1 MNITLGEPKSVMDM
15 SDILNMTDSCYHF
28 DGVYHPP
35 LSFIGLAKTIG
46 LPFHGSCIHLKKNIL
61 TECFIPHEKLNR
73 AMFSGLVLDLLTFGN
88 ATLFNNPN
96 MRGKPMKYTR
106 KLMKYM
112 RRKVDD
118 PDQWV
123 ELKSAGYF
131 GNEFKNEY
139 DNGEIGHVF
148 SPDVNQELY
157 GMPEWLS
164 GMNGALLNEKAM
176 LFRRAYYDNGNH
188 MGFIL
193 YIRDPGVSDEQ
204 AGELSD
210 KIKTIKGQD
219 AFRNILIH
227 SVGGEKGAVEMVP
240 MGEVTAKD
248 EFFNINR
255 VSRDNVIAAHR
266 VIPQFL
272 GVQAESNGGYGDIE
286 KAALVIYKN
295 EILPIFRLL
304 EVLNDWAQEEII
316 KFDHYKL
323 DALEE
328 VAENPKTEV

>member
-15 SDILNMTDSCYHF
+15 SDIVNLLDACYLLE
-28 DGVYHPP
+28 GIYHPP
-35 LSFIGLAKTIG
+35 ISFTGLAKTIN

-61 TECFIPHEKLNR
+61 TECFIPHDKLSR
-73 AMFSGLVLDLLTFGN
+73 TDFSGLVLDYLLFGN
-88 ATLFNNPN
+88 GALFNDKN
-96 MRGKPMKYTR
+96 MRGQPIRYRR

-112 RRKVDD
+112 RRRADD
-118 PDQWV
+118 QGAWV

-131 GNEFKNEY
+131 GAEFKNEY

-157 GMPEWLS
+157 GMPDWLG

-193 YIRDPGVSDEQ
+193 YLRDPDVSDKE
-204 AGELSD
+204 AELLSE
-210 KIKTIKGQD
+210 KIKQTKGAD
-219 AFRNILIH
+219 AFKNIMVH
-227 SVGGEKGAVEMVP
+227 SVGGEKGGLELIP

-272 GVQAESNGGYGDIE
+272 GVQAESSGGYGDIE
-286 KAALVIYKN
+286 KAALVIAKN
-295 EILPIFRLL
+295 EIYPIFRQL
-304 EVLNDWAQEEII
+304 ETLNDWAGEEII
-316 KFDHYKL
+316 RFDHYKL
-323 DALEE
+323 EE
-328 VAENPKTEV
+328 QEEIQ

>member
-15 SDILNMTDSCYHF
+15 SDIINLLDACYTF

-35 LSFIGLAKTIG
+35 ISFVGLAKTIN
-46 LPFHGSCIHLKKNIL
+46 LPFHGSCLHLKKNIL

-73 AMFSGLVLDLLTFGN
+73 ADFSGLVLDYLLFGN
-88 ATLFNNPN
+88 GVLLNDQN
-96 MRGKPMKYTR
+96 MRGQTIRYRR

-123 ELKSAGYF
+123 ELKSACYF
-131 GNEFKNEY
+131 GNEIKYEY
-139 DNGEIGHVF
+139 DNGEIGHVL
-148 SPDVNQELY
+148 SPDVNQEVY
-157 GMPEWLS
+157 GMPEWLG

-193 YIRDPGVSDEQ
+193 YLRDPDVSDDQ
-204 AGELSD
+204 AAGLAE
-210 KIKTIKGQD
+210 KIQSIKGSE
-219 AFRNILIH
+219 AFKNILIH
-227 SVGGEKGAVEMVP
+227 STGGEKGGLEMVP

-286 KAALVIYKN
+286 KAAIVIAKN
-295 EILPIFRLL
+295 EIYPIFRLL
-304 EVLNDWAQEEII
+304 EMLNEWAGEEII
-316 KFDHYKL
+316 RFDRYKL
-323 DALEE
+323 DQMDA
-328 VAENPKTEV
+328 VAEDPQKQM